1 MSHTPRFDYDWIVI
15 GSGFGGS
22 VAALRLAEKGHRVL
36 VLESGRRFRDEDFA
50 ESTWDTRRYFFAPKL
65 GCRGVMR
72 MSLFR
77 DIFIVSGAGVGGGS
91 LGYANTLYR
100 ARRKFFEDPSWSGL
114 ADWEAELAP
123 HYDTAERMLGV
134 TDVTFDSDGD
144 RLLQEMAE
152 DFGVGDTYTHTR
164 VGVYFGEE
172 GVEHPDPYFGGEGP
186 ARTGCIKC
194 GQCMVG
200 CRHGAKNTLV
210 KNYLWFAEKRG
221 VRVEADRT
229 VTDVRPLGAADG
241 SEGYAVTHERSG
253 AWARRGER
261 RLTARGVVLAAGALG
276 TNKLLA
282 DCRAS
287 GALPRV
293 SGRLGHRVRT
303 NSESIVAVTAP
314 DDARDFGA
322 SVAISSSVYPD
333 PDTHIELVTYGAGG
347 DAMSTLYTTLTGEG
361 TNATRWLRWLAAVA
375 RRPGRFLRTFSPVAW
390 SRRTVIVLVMQTTD
404 AAIRFK
410 PVPKRFGTGVRL
422 ATEQDPLNPNP
433 TYLPV
438 ANRAAEWLAQRIGG
452 TPQSAATEALL
463 NIPTT
468 AHILGG
474 AIVGADP
481 SSGVIDRDGRV
492 FGYEN
497 LLITDGSALPAN
509 PGVNPSLTIT
519 ALAEHTM
526 ASVPAADQAGERDG
540 SARPAATRATTSVAS
555 TQAAPSTIA

>member
-1 MSHTPRFDYDWIVI
+1 MTPAPRFDYDWIVI

-100 ARRKFFEDPSWSGL
+100 ARRKFFEDPSWRDL
-114 ADWEAELAP
+114 ADWEAELTP

-134 TDVTFDSDGD
+134 SDVTFDSDGD
-144 RLLQEMAE
+144 LLLKEMGEA
-152 DFGVGDTYTHTR
+152 FGVGESYRHTR

-253 AWARRGER
+253 AWARRGAQ

-282 DCRAS
+282 NCRAS

-293 SGRLGHRVRT
+293 SDRLGYRVRT

-361 TNATRWLRWLAAVA
+361 TNATRWLRWLAAVV

-410 PVPKRFGTGVRL
+410 PVRKRFGKGVRL

-438 ANRAAEWLAQRIGG
+438 ANRAAEWIAQRIGG

-474 AIVGADP
+474 AVVGPDP
-481 SSGVIDRDGRV
+481 EHGVIDRDGRV

-526 ASVPAADQAGERDG
+526 ASVPAADGTA
-540 SARPAATRATTSVAS
+540 
-555 TQAAPSTIA
+555 AAPAGAARVPSGV

>member
-1 MSHTPRFDYDWIVI
+1 MSERHDYDWIVI

-50 ESTWDTRRYFFAPKL
+50 KSTWDTRRYFFAPKL
-65 GCRGVMR
+65 GCRGIMR

-100 ARRKFFEDPSWSGL
+100 ARRSFFEDEGWGGL
-114 ADWEAELAP
+114 ADWERELAP

-134 TDVTFDSDGD
+134 TDVTFDTDAD
-144 RLLQEMAE
+144 LLLKEMAE
-152 DFGVGDTYTHTR
+152 DFGVGDTYRHTR
-164 VGVYFGEE
+164 VGVYFGED
-172 GVEHPDPYFGGEGP
+172 GVEHPDPYFDGEGP
-186 ARTGCIKC
+186 ARSGCTRC

-200 CRHGAKNTLV
+200 CRHNAKNTLV
-210 KNYLWFAEKRG
+210 KNYLWFAEKLG
-221 VRVEADRT
+221 VRVAPDRT

-241 SEGYAVTHERSG
+241 SGGYAVTHERTG
-253 AWARRGER
+253 AWVRRGSR
-261 RLTARGVVLAAGALG
+261 TITARGVVVAAGALG

-282 DCRAS
+282 SCRDS
-287 GALPRV
+287 GALPRL
-293 SGRLGHRVRT
+293 SDRIGQLVRT

-314 DDARDFGA
+314 DDTRDLYG
-322 SVAISSSVYPD
+322 SVAISASMYPD
-333 PDTHIELVTYGAGG
+333 PETHVELVTYGAAG
-347 DAMSTLYTTLTGEG
+347 DSMSTLYTTLTGDG
-361 TNATRWLRWLAAVA
+361 GRSTRWLVWLAAVV
-375 RRPGRFLRTFSPVAW
+375 RRPGRWLRTLSPVGW
-390 SRRTVIVLVMQTTD
+390 SGRTMTVLVMQTTD

-410 PVPKRFGTGVRL
+410 AIPRRLGGGVRL
-422 ATEQDPLNPNP
+422 TTEQDSENPNP

-438 ANRAAEWLAQRIGG
+438 ANRAAEWLAERTGG
-452 TPQSAATEALL
+452 TPQSSVTEALF
-463 NIPTT
+463 NIPVT

-474 AIVGADP
+474 AVIAPDP
-481 SSGVIDRDGRV
+481 SGGVIDRDGRV

-526 ASVPAADQAGERDG
+526 AAVPAAGGA
-540 SARPAATRATTSVAS
+540 AAHAVPAAGPRDVPVAR
-555 TQAAPSTIA
+555 

>member
-1 MSHTPRFDYDWIVI
+1 MTSPASASPTLDYDWVVI

-22 VAALRLAEKGHRVL
+22 VAALRLAEKGYRVL
-36 VLESGRRFRDEDFA
+36 VLESGRRFADEDFA
-50 ESTWDTRRYFFAPKL
+50 RSTWDSRRYFFAPKL

-100 ARRKFFEDPSWSGL
+100 ARRKFFEDPGWRDL

-134 TDVTFDSDGD
+134 TDVTFDTDADG
-144 RLLQEMAE
+144 LLREMGEA
-152 DFGVGDTYTHTR
+152 FGVGDTYRHTR

-172 GVEHPDPYFGGEGP
+172 GVQAPDPYFGGEGP
-186 ARTGCIKC
+186 ARTGCAKC
-194 GQCMVG
+194 GQCMIG

-210 KNYLWFAEKRG
+210 KNYLWFAERLG
-221 VRVEADRT
+221 VRVEPDRT

-241 SEGYAVTHERSG
+241 SDGYVIAHERTG
-253 AWARRGER
+253 AWVRRGARRI
-261 RLTARGVVLAAGALG
+261 TSRGVVVAAGALG

-282 DCRAS
+282 ACRDS
-287 GALPRV
+287 GALPGI
-293 SGRLGHRVRT
+293 SDRLGHLVRT

-314 DDARDFGA
+314 DDALDLHR
-322 SVAISSSVYPD
+322 SVAISSSIYPD
-333 PDTHIELVTYGAGG
+333 PDTHVELVTYGAGG
-347 DAMSTLYTTLTGEG
+347 DSMSTLYTTLTGNG
-361 TNATRWLRWLAAVA
+361 TRATRPLVWLAAVL
-375 RRPGRFLRTFSPVAW
+375 RRPGRFLRTLSPLGW
-390 SRRTVIVLVMQTTD
+390 SRRTMTVLVMQTTD

-410 PVPKRFGTGVRL
+410 AVPRRFGRGVRL
-422 ATEQDPLNPNP
+422 TTEQDSANPNP
-433 TYLPV
+433 TYLPA
-438 ANRAAEWLAQRIGG
+438 ANRAAEWLAKRTGG
-452 TPQSAATEALL
+452 TPQSSVTEALM
-463 NIPTT
+463 NVPVT

-492 FGYEN
+492 FGYES

-519 ALAEHTM
+519 ALAERTM
-526 ASVPAADQAGERDG
+526 AQVPPAAGA
-540 SARPAATRATTSVAS
+540 AATAPAAAA
-555 TQAAPSTIA
+555 QAPA